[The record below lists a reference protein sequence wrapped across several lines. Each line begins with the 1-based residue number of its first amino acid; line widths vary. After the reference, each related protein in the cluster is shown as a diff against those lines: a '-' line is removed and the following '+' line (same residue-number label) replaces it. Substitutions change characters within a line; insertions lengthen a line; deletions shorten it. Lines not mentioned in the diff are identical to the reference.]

1 MSEGLMKMWLALGAI
16 GFMFFAVSFILL
28 SRHRIK
34 NKFLKGITALVAYT
48 LMIVSGIVIFL
59 VVFSTCTAVNGMVSK
74 ILHTEQIR
82 LV

>member
-16 GFMFFAVSFILL
+16 GFMFFAVNFILL

-59 VVFSTCTAVNGMVSK
+59 VVFSGPV
-74 ILHTEQIR
+74 QQ
-82 LV
+82 

>member
-16 GFMFFAVSFILL
+16 GFMFFAVSLILL
-28 SRHRIK
+28 SRHKIK

-59 VVFSTCTAVNGMVSK
+59 VVFSGPV
-74 ILHTEQIR
+74 QQ
-82 LV
+82 

>member
-34 NKFLKGITALVAYT
+34 NKFFERDYS
-48 LMIVSGIVIFL
+48 VSSVHPYDC
-59 VVFSTCTAVNGMVSK
+59 VRNCYFSCC
-74 ILHTEQIR
+74 I
-82 LV
+82 

>member
-1 MSEGLMKMWLALGAI
+1 MSEGLIKMWFALGAI

-28 SRHRIK
+28 SRYKIK

-59 VVFSTCTAVNGMVSK
+59 VVFSGPVHCTHLSLLNFQHSW
-74 ILHTEQIR
+74 Q
-82 LV
+82 

>member
-1 MSEGLMKMWLALGAI
+1 MSEGLMKMWLSFRGNWI
-16 GFMFFAVSFILL
+16 YVFAVSFILL

-59 VVFSTCTAVNGMVSK
+59 VVFSGPV
-74 ILHTEQIR
+74 QQ
-82 LV
+82 

>member
-1 MSEGLMKMWLALGAI
+1 MVSFRAI

-28 SRHRIK
+28 SRHKIK

-48 LMIVSGIVIFL
+48 LMIVSELLFFLLYLVIY
-59 VVFSTCTAVNGMVSK
+59 TAVNGMVSK

>member
-1 MSEGLMKMWLALGAI
+1 MPEGLMKMWLALGAI

-28 SRHRIK
+28 SRHKIK

-59 VVFSTCTAVNGMVSK
+59 VVFSGPV
-74 ILHTEQIR
+74 QQ
-82 LV
+82 

>member
-48 LMIVSGIVIFL
+48 PYDCVRNCY
-59 VVFSTCTAVNGMVSK
+59 FSCC
-74 ILHTEQIR
+74 I
-82 LV
+82 